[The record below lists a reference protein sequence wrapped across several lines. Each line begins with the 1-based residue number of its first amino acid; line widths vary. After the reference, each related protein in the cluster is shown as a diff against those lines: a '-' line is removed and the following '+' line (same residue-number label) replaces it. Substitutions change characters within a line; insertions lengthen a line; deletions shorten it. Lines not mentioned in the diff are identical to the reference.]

1 MMLPVTLG
9 VHLPETPPRWDALDH
24 FEALVGSPIP
34 LVSFYWAWGTG
45 PSELPFQ
52 WMRSALERGK
62 RPLVTWE
69 PWRLPEDFTNP
80 RQSVEDSSFS
90 LKTLTSGAF
99 DDYVADW
106 ASKIKA
112 LPGRVV
118 VRLMHEMNGNWYPW
132 CGHANGNSPEDYVA
146 AWRYI
151 HDLFGSAGVMNVE
164 WVWCP
169 YVISV
174 PERTTFPDYFPGDE
188 YIDWLGL
195 DGYNWGTSRP
205 GATWQEFPELFGEA
219 YRTMTALSVKPVMI
233 AEVGCTD
240 CGGSKADWIRNAY
253 RHASA
258 GFPRLRAVV
267 WFNLDK
273 ECDWRVQSSA
283 ESLTAFQRT
292 WGSHE
297 QDAAR

>member
-1 MMLPVTLG
+1 
-9 VHLPETPPRWDALDH
+9 
-24 FEALVGSPIP
+24 
-34 LVSFYWAWGTG
+34 
-45 PSELPFQ
+45 
-52 WMRSALERGK
+52 
-62 RPLVTWE
+62 
-69 PWRLPEDFTNP
+69 
-80 RQSVEDSSFS
+80 
-90 LKTLTSGAF
+90 
-99 DDYVADW
+99 
-106 ASKIKA
+106 
-112 LPGRVV
+112 
-118 VRLMHEMNGNWYPW
+118 MNGNWYPW
-132 CGHANGNSPEDYVA
+132 CGHANGNSPEDYVT

-174 PERTTFPDYFPGDE
+174 SKLTTFPDYFPGDE

-219 YRTMTALSVKPVMI
+219 YRTVTALSVKPVMI

-240 CGGSKADWIRNAY
+240 CGGSKADWIMNAY
-253 RHASA
+253 HHALA

-297 QDAAR
+297 QDVPS